1 MMVKSIRA
9 SVAVL
14 SVVFSFQLAQ
24 AFQISGLDKNGI
36 LSWTGGYPIG
46 VCTLESA
53 LLPQG
58 PWHPEKNVYTHETF
72 GQILANP
79 GEANRFF
86 RLLTVDISANAADA
100 FSNLV
105 SAYGT
110 IETIAGIATQGTD
123 GVNYWQSSFE
133 GGAAASAALSRP
145 HFAMADAVGN
155 ILIVDKDSHSL
166 LKVTPDG
173 RIHTAAGTHQAGNG
187 PDSLAIAT
195 TVSMDSPNG
204 LWVRPDGVAY
214 ILDTGNGKLRRL
226 AADGTMTTLFHV
238 KNGIEGGR
246 GLWVKDD
253 ESMAYFVNG
262 QDVIRWTPSGGFD
275 TMNNKS
281 FVDPGNLVV
290 DPNSAIVVTDRG
302 ANRVYRI
309 NHDGSRDP
317 IAGDGSTD
325 PVIDGTPVLKSGLAG
340 VSGIWFLPNGGY
352 LLATHEGSQILYVDA
367 AGIVHVFV
375 NGSKGSHGGDG
386 GWFYGA
392 DPKISEARSVTLDNE
407 GNILIVEND
416 AGFIR
421 RIKFQR
427 LSP

>member
-1 MMVKSIRA
+1 MVKPIRA
-9 SVAVL
+9 SVALL
-14 SVVFSFQLAQ
+14 SAVFSFQLVQ
-24 AFQISGLDKNGI
+24 AFQISGLEKSGI
-36 LSWTGGYPIG
+36 LSWTGGYQTG
-46 VCTLESA
+46 VCTLEAA
-53 LLPQG
+53 LSPQG
-58 PWHPEKNVYTHETF
+58 PWHSEKNVYTHETF

-79 GEANRFF
+79 NEVNRFF
-86 RLLTVDISANAADA
+86 RLLTVDISANAPDA
-100 FSNLV
+100 FSNLIG
-105 SAYGT
+105 SYGT
-110 IETIAGIATQGTD
+110 IETVAGSLTAGTD
-123 GVNYWQSSFE
+123 GVNYWESSFE
-133 GGAAASAALSRP
+133 GGSATSAALSRP

-173 RIHTAAGTHQAGNG
+173 KIHTAAGTHQSGDG
-187 PDSLAIAT
+187 PDSEALATA
-195 TVSMDSPNG
+195 VPMDSPNG

-214 ILDTGNGKLRRL
+214 ILDTGNGKVRRL
-226 AADGTMTTLFHV
+226 ATDGTMTTLFKR
-238 KNGIEGGR
+238 KNGIGGGR
-246 GLWVKDD
+246 ALWVKAD
-253 ESMAYFVNG
+253 ESMAYFVDG

-275 TMNNKS
+275 TMNNKA

-290 DPNSAIVVTDRG
+290 DPGNSIVITDRG

-309 NHDGSRDP
+309 NNDGSRDP

-325 PVIDGTPVLKSGLAG
+325 PVVEGAPALETGLAG
-340 VSGIWFLPNGGY
+340 VRGIWFLPNGGY
-352 LLATHEGSQILYVDA
+352 LLATHEGSQILYVDP

-375 NGSKGSHGGDG
+375 DGSKGSHGGDG
-386 GWFYGA
+386 GWFYGPG
-392 DPKISEARSVTLDNE
+392 PKISEARSVTLDNE